1 MKNNLL
7 IPIFLSLLLPIG
19 TLAQAIRIENPLE
32 AESFEEIID
41 NIIDFIFTIAIVVTP
56 LMVIWAAFL
65 FVTSAG
71 NIDQVNQAKR
81 IIIYTLTGLAIVLLA
96 KGFVAIMKQ
105 LLEV

>member
-1 MKNNLL
+1 MRK
-7 IPIFLSLLLPIG
+7 FLSIFILFFLTLSSFA
-19 TLAQAIRIENPLE
+19 LAQVYIENPLE